1 MKINKFWNSMKTGF
15 LIIMAAGWWGFLYP
29 QLTLNADTY
38 RVVSEDGRAVFC
50 EEADSETDG
59 TVMYIEILN
68 ADRSRLRFR
77 CKFVEE
83 IMEYLERVL

>member
-1 MKINKFWNSMKTGF
+1 MKVSKFWNSMKTGL
-15 LIIMAAGWWGFLYP
+15 LICMAAGWWGFLYP

-38 RVVSEDGRAVFC
+38 RVVTEDGREVSC
-50 EEADSETDG
+50 EEADSKADG
-59 TVMYIEILN
+59 TVMYIEMLN

-77 CKFVEE
+77 CRLVEE